1 MAEDQDNQEEKKF
14 DFTGL
19 EASARWA
26 SERRT
31 MMQGGRLAGLKQADQ
46 AYYGNK
52 DDSQEPARTAG
63 S

>member
-1 MAEDQDNQEEKKF
+1 MFNLSSTNGSF
-14 DFTGL
+14 PLLMF
-19 EASARWA
+19 EALLIVK
-26 SERRT
+26 
-31 MMQGGRLAGLKQADQ
+31 MQGGRLAGLKQADQ